1 MDARYQPSAFEAR
14 IFDAW
19 SATGV
24 FAGDPT
30 SAKPPFVIALPPPNI
45 TGELHM
51 GHALNGSTQDTLIRL
66 RRMQGHETLWIC
78 GTDHASIAV
87 HAVIEK
93 QLRAEGKTRWDLGRE
108 NFLERVWEWRAT
120 TGATIIQQFKRLG
133 CSLDYDHERF
143 TMDDAYVRAVLTM
156 FVELYK
162 KGYIYRD
169 NRLINWCPTCASTI
183 SDLEVKYQ
191 SEPAVL
197 MEVRYPI
204 VDSDES
210 IIVATVRP
218 ETIVADTA
226 VAVNPEDERYRH
238 LVGRMAIV
246 PFVNREVPIIAD
258 AYVKTDFGTGVL
270 KVTPGHDINDF
281 EIGRRHDLAELSAIG
296 YDGRMADLAGEFA
309 GMTVADAR
317 VAMRDAL
324 DAAGLLV
331 SETAYEHE
339 VGHCDRT
346 GDTVEPL
353 ISLQWFMHMHELA
366 APANAAVRSG
376 RVRFHPKSQENT
388 YFGWMDNLRPWCI
401 SRQLWWGHQIPVWY
415 CDNGHVTVAA
425 DRAGG
430 VRRVRLHAAGAR
442 RRRARH
448 LVLVGAVAV
457 CHASAGRTATILGS
471 TKFYPGDVLSTARDI
486 INLWVARMM
495 MMGIEFMGDIPFTDV
510 LIHSTIQAPDGRR
523 MSKSLGTGIDPLELV
538 DEFGADATRYGL
550 LKMSST
556 QDVRFDRG
564 AIEEGAKLANKL
576 WNAVRF
582 ALGQAERRRRAGAAR
597 PGSPIEDRWIASRFD
612 VALADMLRHIEAFD
626 FSAASKALYAFV
638 YDFCDWY
645 IEALKPRLYGD
656 DAEAGGG
663 RIGASVGAR
672 ADPAHGPPDDAVRDR
687 GDLGAAARRAGAADA
702 GRLSRARS
710 GRRDDAAPSA
720 VMDEVIAAVGAAG
733 RAGHVAGAATGF
745 EGEALVRRSPALGRG
760 ATGDGGR
767 RASRGRRQ
775 DSAVQRA
782 TSSASSPGRVAER
795 DRPEGCSPTSGSLAK
810 APPAKVEE
818 ERAKEARYAAEAARD
833 RGPPGRACVT
843 AADGLHR
850 ARSSCSACSSAW
862 SACTRCSRR
871 WATRAEFDAIHVVG
885 TNGKTSTTRFA
896 EALLEAEGVRTGAY
910 TVAPH
915 LDLHAS
921 GSGSG
926 GAEIDSEA
934 YEAAVLAVRDAAGGE
949 VTQFEALTAAA
960 LVAFAG
966 PGCEWAVVE
975 AGLGGRLDA
984 TNVLP
989 ASRVVVLTNIEL
1001 EHTAAPGRHP
1011 GGDRRRE
1018 AGGGAPGRGLIV
1030 GEPGWTCAARA
1041 RDAGGDAAAAASRIR
1056 TGRSRGRRSRR
1067 RWDVAVDP
1075 APMARWWCRAG
1086 SRCAASAR
1094 SRSGTAHTTR
1104 PACGGWLRSCRR

>member
-425 DRAGG
+425 TDP
-430 VRRVRLHAAGAR
+430 AACAECGST
-442 RRRARH
+442 H
-448 LVLVGAVAV
+448 LERDADVLDTWFS
-457 CHASAGRTATILGS
+457 SALWPFATIGWPDGDDPRLE
-471 TKFYPGDVLSTARDI
+471 KFYPGDVLSTGRDI

-495 MMGIEFMGDIPFTDV
+495 MMGIEFMGDIPFSDV
-510 LIHSTIQAPDGRR
+510 LIHSTVQAPDGRR

-582 ALGQAERRRRAGAAR
+582 ALGQAEEGVVPSSPARATRSKTG
-597 PGSPIEDRWIASRFD
+597 GSRTRLD
-612 VALADMLRHIEAFD
+612 VALADILRHIEAFD
-626 FSAASKALYAFV
+626 FSAASKVLYAFV

-656 DAEAGGG
+656 ASPQARRLGGSALLWVLD
-663 RIGASVGAR
+663 RILR
-672 ADPAHGPPDDAVRDR
+672 MAHPMLPFVTEEIWAQLPGDR
-687 GDLGAAARRAGAADA
+687 GLLMLADYPDTGSSISA
-702 GRLSRARS
+702 TTAL
-710 GRRDDAAPSA
+710 DA
-720 VMDEVIAAVGAAG
+720 VMDEVIAAVGAARSEPG
-733 RAGHVAGAATGF
+733 SRLVLPLGF
-745 EGEALVRRSPALGRG
+745 EGEALVRALAPRSTEVT
-760 ATGDGGR
+760 TGDT
-767 RASRGRRQ
+767 AAVLSRGRRSTT
-775 DSAVQRA
+775 SAVQRA
-782 TSSASSPGRVAER
+782 TLERELARAVAER
-795 DRPEGCSPTSGSLAK
+795 DRARGMLANERFTSK
-810 APPAKVEE
+810 APPDKVDQ
-818 ERAKEARYAAEAARD
+818 ERAKACPLRRRGGTD
-833 RGPPGRACVT
+833 RIPLGRA
-843 AADGLHR
+843 
-850 ARSSCSACSSAW
+850 
-862 SACTRCSRR
+862 
-871 WATRAEFDAIHVVG
+871 
-885 TNGKTSTTRFA
+885 
-896 EALLEAEGVRTGAY
+896 
-910 TVAPH
+910 
-915 LDLHAS
+915 
-921 GSGSG
+921 
-926 GAEIDSEA
+926 
-934 YEAAVLAVRDAAGGE
+934 
-949 VTQFEALTAAA
+949 
-960 LVAFAG
+960 
-966 PGCEWAVVE
+966 
-975 AGLGGRLDA
+975 
-984 TNVLP
+984 
-989 ASRVVVLTNIEL
+989 
-1001 EHTAAPGRHP
+1001 
-1011 GGDRRRE
+1011 
-1018 AGGGAPGRGLIV
+1018 
-1030 GEPGWTCAARA
+1030 
-1041 RDAGGDAAAAASRIR
+1041 
-1056 TGRSRGRRSRR
+1056 
-1067 RWDVAVDP
+1067 
-1075 APMARWWCRAG
+1075 
-1086 SRCAASAR
+1086 
-1094 SRSGTAHTTR
+1094 
-1104 PACGGWLRSCRR
+1104 

>member
-425 DRAGG
+425 TDP
-430 VRRVRLHAAGAR
+430 AACAECGST
-442 RRRARH
+442 H
-448 LVLVGAVAV
+448 LERDADVLDTWFS
-457 CHASAGRTATILGS
+457 SALWPFATIGWPDGDDPRLE
-471 TKFYPGDVLSTARDI
+471 KFYPGDVLSTGRDI

-495 MMGIEFMGDIPFTDV
+495 MMGIEFMGDIPFSDV
-510 LIHSTIQAPDGRR
+510 LIHSTVQAPDGRR

-556 QDVRFDRG
+556 QDVRFDQG

-582 ALGQAERRRRAGAAR
+582 ALGQAEEGVVPEQ
-597 PGSPIEDRWIASRFD
+597 PGPGNPIEDRWIATRLD
-612 VALADMLRHIEAFD
+612 VALADILRHIEAFD
-626 FSAASKALYAFV
+626 FSAASKVLYAFV

-656 DAEAGGG
+656 ASPQARRLGGSALLWVLD
-663 RIGASVGAR
+663 RILRMAHPMLPFVTEEIWAQLPGDRGLLMLADYPTP
-672 ADPAHGPPDDAVRDR
+672 DPA
-687 GDLGAAARRAGAADA
+687 
-702 GRLSRARS
+702 S
-710 GRRDDAAPSA
+710 RDDRAHA
-720 VMDEVIAAVGAAG
+720 VMDEVIAAVGAARSEPG
-733 RAGHVAGAATGF
+733 SRLVLPLGF
-745 EGEALVRRSPALGRG
+745 EGEALVRALAPRSTEVT
-760 ATGDGGR
+760 TGDTAAVR
-767 RASRGRRQ
+767 VEAAVH
-775 DSAVQRA
+775 DIAVQRA
-782 TSSASSPGRVAER
+782 TLERELARAVAER
-795 DRPEGCSPTSGSLAK
+795 DRARGMLANERFTSK
-810 APPAKVEE
+810 APPDKVDQ
-818 ERAKEARYAAEAARD
+818 ERAKDARFAAEAAQIE
-833 RGPPGRACVT
+833 
-843 AADGLHR
+843 
-850 ARSSCSACSSAW
+850 
-862 SACTRCSRR
+862 SRL
-871 WATRAEFDAIHVVG
+871 AE
-885 TNGKTSTTRFA
+885 
-896 EALLEAEGVRTGAY
+896 
-910 TVAPH
+910 
-915 LDLHAS
+915 
-921 GSGSG
+921 
-926 GAEIDSEA
+926 
-934 YEAAVLAVRDAAGGE
+934 
-949 VTQFEALTAAA
+949 
-960 LVAFAG
+960 
-966 PGCEWAVVE
+966 
-975 AGLGGRLDA
+975 LDA
-984 TNVLP
+984 
-989 ASRVVVLTNIEL
+989 R
-1001 EHTAAPGRHP
+1001 
-1011 GGDRRRE
+1011 
-1018 AGGGAPGRGLIV
+1018 
-1030 GEPGWTCAARA
+1030 
-1041 RDAGGDAAAAASRIR
+1041 
-1056 TGRSRGRRSRR
+1056 
-1067 RWDVAVDP
+1067 
-1075 APMARWWCRAG
+1075 
-1086 SRCAASAR
+1086 
-1094 SRSGTAHTTR
+1094 
-1104 PACGGWLRSCRR
+1104 